1 MSGGLS
7 SVREAFLQRLSEG
20 EKIWLFLDYDGT
32 LADFADTPDEV
43 YPDQALIGLMQALVK
58 QPQLRIAVISGRRLS
73 HIRKLLPIS
82 GLALAGSYG
91 IELVLPDDG
100 QVDQL
105 DYEAVRP
112 LLEEI
117 KSHWQDLLQGRQ
129 GFYLE
134 DKGWTLAIHAKF
146 AGDEE
151 AELVLDQARNLLATH
166 LPEQGFRILGG
177 HKFLEVAPQT
187 ANKAHTVDYFL
198 DKYTWL
204 GALPVYI
211 GDDDKDE
218 QAFEAIK
225 ARGGVAL
232 VVAKQPRATRADAR
246 LQSPEDVRA
255 LLKTMLA
262 AAETGQGHLKP
273 HA

>member
-1 MSGGLS
+1 MSGPLS
-7 SVREAFLQRLSEG
+7 SVREAFVNRLSRG
-20 EKIWLFLDYDGT
+20 ENVWLFLDYDGT

-43 YPDQALIGLMQALVK
+43 YPDQALIELVQALAK
-58 QPQLRIAVISGRRLS
+58 QPQFRVAVISGRRLS
-73 HIRKLLPIS
+73 HIRKLLPVS
-82 GLALAGSYG
+82 GLALAGTYG
-91 IELVLPDDG
+91 IELDLPDDG
-100 QVDQL
+100 QIDQL

-117 KSHWQDLLQGRQ
+117 KAHWQRLLQGRE

-146 AGDEE
+146 AEDEE
-151 AELVLDQARNLLATH
+151 AAQVLDQARRMLVKR
-166 LPEQGFRILGG
+166 LPEQGYRILGG

-198 DKYTWL
+198 DNFGWP

-218 QAFEAIK
+218 QAFQAIK

-232 VVAKQPRATRADAR
+232 VVAKQPRTTRADAR
-246 LQSPEDVRA
+246 LESPEEVRA

-262 AAETGQGHLKP
+262 AAKAGYERFNP